1 MKIGLLIVGNL
12 IQFLNMILNKYFI
25 ILTLLR
31 VEASLQYH
39 FGVRGSRP
47 GEGQPE
53 RLYTLL
59 SFINACHFKNNTS
72 ENYYSSS
79 GLNSLNQP

>member
-53 RLYTLL
+53 RLYTFYPSLMRV
-59 SFINACHFKNNTS
+59 TS
-72 ENYYSSS
+72 KITPAKIIIH
-79 GLNSLNQP
+79 LQD